1 MDAFFVV
8 YYDGT
13 AGRFDLLELQK
24 EEADSMKPKW
34 LLLLLTAV
42 FAVAFSLPVAVATD
56 GSTDPSPLLSAADGF
71 AMAGET
77 LYFTVESR
85 LYRWDENGCV
95 TLVGQGIDGQ
105 LTGDTSSLYVL
116 NFRRGTL
123 TRLDIS
129 EADHVVSS
137 EIYPLDSPALLDAAG
152 ALRLMR
158 GYAVSGGWLYLLVES
173 DITLKTDLLAL
184 CLASNQ
190 WKVLENQNIQA
201 IAPCGDGSVVM
212 ASYDIR
218 DAASGCEIIRYD
230 ASSGDAVLFASP
242 ASLRPEAVA
251 FVPEAQQVCLEVA
264 GTVYLCRAQDA
275 DPLPV
280 AKISAGTPG
289 GFACL
294 AGQRYL
300 SLRADGGIA
309 AVMTDPDGM
318 AFSVLTFAGSRSIS
332 PQDNPAFAQA
342 YPLVTLRS
350 RNDPP
355 GTDYAAEL
363 ITGAHAADIYLFEAA
378 SPQYRAVISK
388 GYAMDLSQ
396 SEILTEAA
404 ASYAPFLSDAL
415 RAPDGALAAMPT
427 GDISAPV
434 LFEVYLEAW
443 QAADLGPLPT
453 TAQELLDACI
463 AFSRR
468 EDLLSD
474 GWRFSLTSAEDALVF
489 KREMLQLVLQTYLAE
504 FAADDAEVQIDTP
517 AFRTL
522 LEKYE
527 EALPAMECL
536 AAETAPLPSSGFYL
550 EQEAQTCLLS
560 YPGATL
566 LPQDGPGIATA
577 FLPLTVTPGAAVV
590 IEADVTVFVINPAS
604 PNRDLALAYLETYAQ
619 NLSPHKRIQYIPAEV
634 SPIEQESYRQDRA
647 LLMEEE
653 ATILQALPHAG
664 PDESM
669 ELCARLEAVQ
679 LDLANLEGHRYATTA
694 EMIEKYKALTP
705 YLRIRTA
712 AGLNFFTSDSPEMIG
727 LLNQYAE
734 GAIDLDRFIDR
745 YAAMARMM
753 QLESATD

>member
-1 MDAFFVV
+1 M
-8 YYDGT
+8 
-13 AGRFDLLELQK
+13 
-24 EEADSMKPKW
+24 
-34 LLLLLTAV
+34 
-42 FAVAFSLPVAVATD
+42 
-56 GSTDPSPLLSAADGF
+56 
-71 AMAGET
+71 
-77 LYFTVESR
+77 
-85 LYRWDENGCV
+85 
-95 TLVGQGIDGQ
+95 GQGIDGQ
-105 LTGDTSSLYVL
+105 LMGDAASLYVL
-116 NFRRGTL
+116 NFRRGIL

-129 EADHVVSS
+129 EADRVVPS
-137 EIYPLDSPALLDAAG
+137 EIYLLDSPALLDAVG
-152 ALRLMR
+152 ALRLLR
-158 GYAVSGGWLYLLVES
+158 GCAVSGGWLYLLVES
-173 DITLKTDLLAL
+173 DVPLKTDLLAL
-184 CLASNQ
+184 RLADDQ
-190 WKVLENQNIQA
+190 WEALEHQNIQA
-201 IAPCGDGSVVM
+201 IASCGDGSVMM

-218 DAASGCEIIRYD
+218 DAASGCEIIR
-230 ASSGDAVLFASP
+230 SIRISIDAVLFASP
-242 ASLRPEAVA
+242 ASLRPEAIA

-280 AKISAGTPG
+280 AKIRAGTPG

-318 AFSVLTFAGSRSIS
+318 AFSMLTFAGSRSIS

-504 FAADDAEVQIDTP
+504 FAAGDDEVQIDTP

-577 FLPLTVTPGAAVV
+577 FLPLTVTPGAAAV

-604 PNRDLALAYLETYAQ
+604 PNRDLALAYLETYVQ
-619 NLSPHKRIQYIPAEV
+619 NLSPHERIQYIPAEV

-705 YLRIRTA
+705 YLRIRTRT
-712 AGLNFFTSDSPEMIG
+712 GLNFFSSDSPEMIG
-727 LLNQYAE
+727 LLNQYVQ
-734 GAIDLDRFIDR
+734 GAIDLDRFIAR

>member
-1 MDAFFVV
+1 MKRMTK
-8 YYDGT
+8 G
-13 AGRFDLLELQK
+13 LLF
-24 EEADSMKPKW
+24 
-34 LLLLLTAV
+34 LLTAV
-42 FAVAFSLPVAVATD
+42 FIAVLCALPAAA
-56 GSTDPSPLLSAADGF
+56 SPVEASDLPALLSAADGF
-71 AMAGET
+71 ARAGET
-77 LYFTVESR
+77 LYFTVAQC
-85 LYRWDENGCV
+85 LYRWDGDGCATRV
-95 TLVGQGIDGQ
+95 AQGIDGQ
-105 LTGDTSSLYVL
+105 LAGDADALYAL
-116 NFRRGTL
+116 NFNRRTL
-123 TRLDIS
+123 TRLTFP
-129 EADHVVSS
+129 EAGHVVPD
-137 EIYPLDSPALLDAAG
+137 EVRTLDSPALLDAAG
-152 ALRLMR
+152 ALRLLR

-173 DITLKTDLLAL
+173 DVPLKTDLLAL
-184 CLASNQ
+184 CLGNDRWEA
-190 WKVLENQNIQA
+190 LEHQNIQA

-218 DAASGCEIIRYD
+218 DAASGCEVIRYN
-230 ASSGDAVLFASP
+230 AQSGDMALFAAP
-242 ASLRPEAVA
+242 ASLRPEAIA
-251 FVPEAQQVCLEVA
+251 FVPEAQQVCLEAA
-264 GTVYLCRAQDA
+264 GTVYLCRAQNA

-309 AVMTDPDGM
+309 AVMTDLGGM
-318 AFSVLTFAGSRSIS
+318 AISVLTFAGDKSIS

-342 YPLVTLRS
+342 FPLVTLRS

-363 ITGAHAADIYLFEAA
+363 ITGAHAADIYLFGAA

-415 RAPDGALAAMPT
+415 RTPDGALAAMPT

-443 QAADLGPLPT
+443 QAANLGPLPT

-474 GWRFSLTSAEDALVF
+474 GWRFSLTSSGDALSF

-504 FAADDAEVQIDTP
+504 FAADDGEVQIDTP
-517 AFRTL
+517 AFRAL

-527 EALPAMECL
+527 EALPAMERI

-560 YPGATL
+560 YPGAVL
-566 LPQDGPGIATA
+566 LPEDGPGIATA
-577 FLPLTVTPGAAVV
+577 FLPLTVTQGTAPVV
-590 IEADVTVFVINPAS
+590 EADVTVFVINPAS
-604 PNRDLALAYLETYAQ
+604 PNRDLALAYLETYAR
-619 NLSPHKRIQYIPAEV
+619 NLTPHERIQYIPAEA
-634 SPIEQESYRQDRA
+634 SPIEQESYRPDKA
-647 LLMEEE
+647 LLLEEE
-653 ATILQALPHAG
+653 AGIQRALTHAV

-669 ELCARLEAVQ
+669 ELRARLEAVQ
-679 LDLANLEGHRYATTA
+679 LDLANLEERRYATTA

-705 YLRIRTA
+705 YLRIRTRTN
-712 AGLNFFTSDSPEMIG
+712 LNFFSSDSPEMIG

-753 QLESATD
+753 QLESAMD

>member
-1 MDAFFVV
+1 
-8 YYDGT
+8 
-13 AGRFDLLELQK
+13 
-24 EEADSMKPKW
+24 MKPKW

-56 GSTDPSPLLSAADGF
+56 GSTAPSLLLSAADGF

-158 GYAVSGGWLYLLVES
+158 GCAVSGGWLYLLVES
-173 DITLKTDLLAL
+173 DVPLKTDLLAL
-184 CLASNQ
+184 RLADDQ
-190 WKVLENQNIQA
+190 WEALEHQNIQA

-230 ASSGDAVLFASP
+230 ASSGDAALFASP
-242 ASLRPEAVA
+242 ASLRPESVA
-251 FVPEAQQVCLEVA
+251 FVPEAGQVCLEAA

-280 AKISAGTPG
+280 AKIRAGTPG

-363 ITGAHAADIYLFEAA
+363 ITGVHAADIYLFEAA

-415 RAPDGALAAMPT
+415 RTPDGALAAMPT

-504 FAADDAEVQIDTP
+504 FAAGDDEVQIDTP
-517 AFRTL
+517 AFRAL

-527 EALPAMECL
+527 EALPAMERI

-560 YPGATL
+560 YPGAVL
-566 LPQDGPGIATA
+566 LAQGGPGIATA
-577 FLPLTVTPGAAVV
+577 FLPLTVTQGTAPVV
-590 IEADVTVFVINPAS
+590 EADVTVFVINPTS
-604 PNRDLALAYLETYAQ
+604 PNRDLALAYLETYAR
-619 NLSPHKRIQYIPAEV
+619 NLTPHERIQYIPAEA
-634 SPIEQESYRQDRA
+634 SPIEQESYRPDKALLLEKEAGIQRA
-647 LLMEEE
+647 L
-653 ATILQALPHAG
+653 THAG

-669 ELCARLEAVQ
+669 ELRTRLEAVR
-679 LDLANLEGHRYATTA
+679 LDLANLEERRYCTTA

-705 YLRIRTA
+705 YLRIRTRT
-712 AGLNFFTSDSPEMIG
+712 GLNFFSSDSPEMIG

>member
-1 MDAFFVV
+1 
-8 YYDGT
+8 
-13 AGRFDLLELQK
+13 
-24 EEADSMKPKW
+24 MKPKW

-42 FAVAFSLPVAVATD
+42 FAAAFSLPVAVATD
-56 GSTDPSPLLSAADGF
+56 GSTAPSLLLSAADGF

-85 LYRWDENGCV
+85 LYHWDENGCV

-152 ALRLMR
+152 TLRPLLS
-158 GYAVSGGWLYLLVES
+158 YAVSGGWLYLLVES
-173 DITLKTDLLAL
+173 DIPLKTDLLAMRL
-184 CLASNQ
+184 DDGQ
-190 WKVLENQNIQA
+190 WKALKDQDIQA

-218 DAASGCEIIRYD
+218 DAASGCEIIRYA
-230 ASSGDAVLFASP
+230 ASSGDAALFASP
-242 ASLRPEAVA
+242 ASLRPESVA
-251 FVPEAQQVCLEVA
+251 FVPEAGQVCLEAA

-415 RAPDGALAAMPT
+415 RTPDGALAAMPT

-577 FLPLTVTPGAAVV
+577 FLPLTVTPGAAAVV
-590 IEADVTVFVINPAS
+590 EADVTVFVINPTS
-604 PNRDLALAYLETYAQ
+604 PNRDLALAYLETYAR
-619 NLSPHKRIQYIPAEV
+619 NLTPHERIQYIPAEA
-634 SPIEQESYRQDRA
+634 SPIEQESYRPDKALLLEKEAGIQRA
-647 LLMEEE
+647 L
-653 ATILQALPHAG
+653 THAG

-669 ELCARLEAVQ
+669 ELRTRLEAVR
-679 LDLANLEGHRYATTA
+679 LDLANLEERRYGTTA

-705 YLRIRTA
+705 YLRIRTRT
-712 AGLNFFTSDSPEMIG
+712 GLNFFSSDSPEMIG

>member
-1 MDAFFVV
+1 
-8 YYDGT
+8 
-13 AGRFDLLELQK
+13 
-24 EEADSMKPKW
+24 MKPKW

-56 GSTDPSPLLSAADGF
+56 GSTAPSLLLSAADGF

-105 LTGDTSSLYVL
+105 LMGDAASLYVL
-116 NFRRGTL
+116 NFRRGIL

-129 EADHVVSS
+129 EADRVVPS
-137 EIYPLDSPALLDAAG
+137 EIYLLDSPALLDAAG
-152 ALRLMR
+152 ALRLLR
-158 GYAVSGGWLYLLVES
+158 GCAVSGGWLYLLVES
-173 DITLKTDLLAL
+173 DVPLKTDLLAL
-184 CLASNQ
+184 RLADDQ
-190 WKVLENQNIQA
+190 WEALEHQNIQA
-201 IAPCGDGSVVM
+201 IASCGDGSVMM

-242 ASLRPEAVA
+242 ASLRPEAIA

-280 AKISAGTPG
+280 AKIRAGTPG

-415 RAPDGALAAMPT
+415 RTPDGALAAMPT

-504 FAADDAEVQIDTP
+504 FAAGDDEVQIDTP

-577 FLPLTVTPGAAVV
+577 FLPLTVTPGAAAV

-604 PNRDLALAYLETYAQ
+604 PNRDLALAYLETYVQ
-619 NLSPHKRIQYIPAEV
+619 NLSPHERIQYIPAEV

-653 ATILQALPHAG
+653 AGILQALTHAV

-669 ELCARLEAVQ
+669 ELCARLEAVR
-679 LDLANLEGHRYATTA
+679 LDLANLEERRYCTTA

-705 YLRIRTA
+705 YLRIRTRT
-712 AGLNFFTSDSPEMIG
+712 GLNFFSSDSPEMIG
-727 LLNQYAE
+727 LLNQYVQ
-734 GAIDLDRFIDR
+734 GAIDLDRFIAR

-753 QLESATD
+753 RLERAMD

>member
-1 MDAFFVV
+1 
-8 YYDGT
+8 
-13 AGRFDLLELQK
+13 
-24 EEADSMKPKW
+24 MKPKW

-56 GSTDPSPLLSAADGF
+56 GSTAPSLLLSAADGF

-105 LTGDTSSLYVL
+105 LMGDAASLYVL
-116 NFRRGTL
+116 NFRRGIL

-129 EADHVVSS
+129 EADRVVPS
-137 EIYPLDSPALLDAAG
+137 EIYLLDSPALLDAVG
-152 ALRLMR
+152 ALRLLR
-158 GYAVSGGWLYLLVES
+158 GCAVSGGWLYLLVES
-173 DITLKTDLLAL
+173 DVPLKTDLLAL
-184 CLASNQ
+184 RLADDQ
-190 WKVLENQNIQA
+190 WEALEHQNIQA
-201 IAPCGDGSVVM
+201 IASCGDGSVMM

-242 ASLRPEAVA
+242 ASLRPEAIA

-280 AKISAGTPG
+280 AKIRAGTPG

-318 AFSVLTFAGSRSIS
+318 AFSMLTFAGSRSIS

-504 FAADDAEVQIDTP
+504 FAAGDDEVQIDTP

-577 FLPLTVTPGAAVV
+577 FLPLTVTPGAAAV

-604 PNRDLALAYLETYAQ
+604 PNRDLALAYLETYVQ
-619 NLSPHKRIQYIPAEV
+619 NLSPHERIQYIPAEV

-705 YLRIRTA
+705 YLRIRTRT
-712 AGLNFFTSDSPEMIG
+712 GLNFFSSDSPEMIG
-727 LLNQYAE
+727 LLNQYVQ
-734 GAIDLDRFIDR
+734 GAIDLDRFIAR